1 VCTFTDTSVD
11 PDGPIAA
18 RAWTFGSLGTSND
31 AAPTFRFPEPR
42 SYQVALTVTDSDG
55 ATATT
60 ESSVPVTAVLHV
72 SFADAVITSGKNG
85 KGTPHWTV
93 SATVEAHGAD
103 ERVIAGATLTATW
116 SGSRTVSCVTG
127 TDGRCTF
134 DTGALS
140 AKQSSVTLTVLG
152 VSAPSSVYQPP
163 ANHDPAGNATGM
175 SMTYLK
181 P

>member
-1 VCTFTDTSVD
+1 VS
-11 PDGPIAA
+11 
-18 RAWTFGSLGTSND
+18 
-31 AAPTFRFPEPR
+31 
-42 SYQVALTVTDSDG
+42 LTVTDSDG

-60 ESSVPVTAVLHV
+60 TAAVQVTGVLHV
-72 SFADAVITSGKNG
+72 SFVDAVITSGKNG
-85 KGTPHWTV
+85 KGTPHWSV

-103 ERVIAGATLTATW
+103 ERVIAGATLRVTW
-116 SGSRTVSCVTG
+116 SGARTLSCVTG

-134 DTGALS
+134 NTGALS
-140 AKQSSVTLTVLG
+140 AKQPSVTLTVLG
-152 VSAPSSVYQPP
+152 VSAPSSVYHAP